1 MLYPD
6 IPSVNTL
13 HFDIRNSVYTNSA
26 LQTGEF
32 PDKQTITLKPVYTVR
47 SLLLSAAAVPFYLV
61 ATLLSVSP
69 IPIIALFFN
78 SMIISLISV
87 IILLFSN
94 EIYGSKKVAF
104 VLSLVFGVGSFIWP
118 YHTSF
123 WSMPLQALC
132 LISATYFIHKSLHYD
147 TSFIHNY
154 ARLDFNV
161 SSNRKNIVSSTYDK
175 YTTNKGLYFAALG
188 GLFLGLSVYA
198 HPTSIILIPG
208 FVAFCFVSAAKR
220 NKASFGTCLT
230 ALAITLLSQG
240 VINQLKY
247 GSFAEFGYGHSGSLA
262 VHNGWHGL
270 VGLIGSPGAGLIFFF
285 PISILLPLAF
295 KYMYGLNKEIFFLC
309 AYVIIVTW
317 LYVGTSS
324 FGFEPYAWSGAIA
337 WGPRYLI
344 PVLPFII
351 LVLGSLLSHLKE
363 IPPKPRLF
371 LKILIIILC
380 VAGFCVN
387 LVGTLVWYQYGIM
400 YGWSKDQLWKN
411 NENMEIMTWN
421 PYYSPI
427 ILHAKVLLS
436 DFVSQIHPEDYVDT
450 AWYWTDYGLAPCS
463 YDVYIYCKFGIVPF
477 ALMVVGIAALLYVI
491 MLEIR
496 TNPTSKD
503 KATFGLKSFVC

>member
-6 IPSVNTL
+6 IPSVERL
-13 HFDIRNSVYTNSA
+13 HFDIRNSVYSNTV
-26 LQTGEF
+26 LQTGEY
-32 PDKQTITLKPVYTVR
+32 PDKETMPLRPMYTVR

-61 ATLLSVSP
+61 ASLFSISP

-87 IILLFSN
+87 VIFLFSI
-94 EIYGSKKVAF
+94 EIFSSKKVAF
-104 VLSLVFGVGSFIWP
+104 VLSLIFGVGSFIWP

-132 LISATYFIHKSLHYD
+132 LISATYFIYKSLHYNSPFIRNYTTLD
-147 TSFIHNY
+147 IKVTSN
-154 ARLDFNV
+154 
-161 SSNRKNIVSSTYDK
+161 SESTVSSTYDK
-175 YTTNKGLYFAALG
+175 YSTNKGLYFAALG

-198 HPTSIILIPG
+198 HPTSIILVPG
-208 FVAFCFVSAAKR
+208 FVAYCFFSPMKR
-220 NKASFGTCLT
+220 NKARFGFFLT
-230 ALAITLLSQG
+230 ALAISLIFQG
-240 VINQLKY
+240 VINELKY
-247 GSFAEFGYGHSGSLA
+247 GSFAEFGYGYSGSLA

-295 KYMYGLNKEIFFLC
+295 KYMYGLNKGIFFLC

-344 PVLPFII
+344 PVLPFIT
-351 LVLGSLLSHLKE
+351 LVLGSLLTHLKK
-363 IPPKPRLF
+363 IPSKRRLF
-371 LKILIIILC
+371 LKIPIIILC
-380 VAGFCVN
+380 VAGVYVN

-400 YGWSKDQLWKN
+400 YGWSKDQLSKN

-427 ILHAKVLLS
+427 ILHTKALLS
-436 DFVSQIHPEDYVDT
+436 DFVSQIHPEDYVNT

-463 YDVYIYCKFGIVPF
+463 YDVYIFCKFGILPF
-477 ALMVVGIAALLYVI
+477 GLMVVVIAVLTYII

-496 TNPTSKD
+496 TKPTSKD
-503 KATFGLKSFVC
+503 KDMFGLKSFVC